1 MGQYADD
8 SINFH
13 ENYELFDKSSNTNP
27 NFYHNYDMDHYFIR
41 VNIDGILRE
50 TEKAYQFKKDKY
62 SFWIPKALC
71 RGLKK
76 GSVLIWGNFNI
87 TFVEIVTADDINNM
101 FDVIED
107 DEPDFTH
114 LKFPTPFD

>member
-8 SINFH
+8 LMDYQLNGPRHTYNSYVNR
-13 ENYELFDKSSNTNP
+13 SAT
-27 NFYHNYDMDHYFIR
+27 YDFTR
-41 VNIDGILRE
+41 VEIDGILRE

-62 SFWIPKALC
+62 SFWVPKALC
-71 RGLKK
+71 RELETS
-76 GSVLIWGNFNI
+76 SVLIYKDFDV

-107 DEPDFTH
+107 EEPDFIEVLTH
-114 LKFPTPFD
+114 LNFPTPFD